1 MCVSVWGERGVGE
14 VMFVRTRLNISIEIR
29 CRTQTPAMRQRWKH
43 CFGGAHRGWGLDSTT
58 LFFCC
63 VVLLF
68 VVHSRPFAIHPGMQ
82 AAH

>member
-58 LFFCC
+58 LFFFVWYCC
-63 VVLLF
+63 LLF
-68 VVHSRPFAIHPGMQ
+68 TPNPFAIHPGMQ